1 MREHIKI
8 LGILNIVM
16 GSLTVLVG
24 VVVLLIFGSLAGFLA
39 AGVPDSSASDVESAR
54 TAAPWLGLLGIVISA
69 FLVAVALPSI
79 VGGWGLIKYKSW
91 SRILMIIISGLNLLH
106 IPFGTALGIYGLWVL
121 TNDQSRQLLESGG
134 TLPPPAFA
142 MPQQPISHSPQS
154 F

>member
-16 GSLTVLVG
+16 GSLTALVG
-24 VVVLLIFGSLAGFLA
+24 AVVLLVLGSLAGFLA
-39 AGVPDSSASDVESAR
+39 VGPPDSSASDLESTRAV
-54 TAAPWLGLLGIVISA
+54 APWLGLLGIVVSA

-79 VGGWGLIKYKSW
+79 IGGWGLIKYKSW
-91 SRILMIIISGLNLLH
+91 SRVLMIIISGLNLLH

-134 TLPPPAFA
+134 AFPPPAFA
-142 MPQQPISHSPQS
+142 MPQHPISPSPQS